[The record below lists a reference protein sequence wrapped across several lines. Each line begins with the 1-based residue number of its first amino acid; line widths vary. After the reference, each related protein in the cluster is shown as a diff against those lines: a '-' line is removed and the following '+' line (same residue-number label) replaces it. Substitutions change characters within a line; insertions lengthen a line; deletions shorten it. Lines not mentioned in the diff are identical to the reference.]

1 MSLVLRLSALEAGQL
16 SSGVVANGALNLG
29 LAFKSAEHMS
39 RELKSQLKVALIS
52 CEEELSLMLFRRAA
66 ARSIL

>member
-16 SSGVVANGALNLG
+16 SSGVVANGALNFG
-29 LAFKSAEHMS
+29 LAFKSAEYMS

-52 CEEELSLMLFRRAA
+52 
-66 ARSIL
+66 